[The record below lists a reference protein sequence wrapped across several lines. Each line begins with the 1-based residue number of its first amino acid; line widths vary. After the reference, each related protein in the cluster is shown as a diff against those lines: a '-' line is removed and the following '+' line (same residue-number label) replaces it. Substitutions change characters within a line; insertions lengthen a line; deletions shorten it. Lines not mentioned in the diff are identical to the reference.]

1 MRFLILSAFAL
12 SACAATPVQVQPA
25 PAADVTT
32 TIFVVRH
39 AEKASDGDDPPLTEQ
54 GLARAEALAVLMV
67 DEPLVAVY
75 STPFQRTQQ
84 TVAAAATGHGLG
96 VTDYDPRSDLPVL
109 ILDQHAGAVVL
120 VAGHSNTVPSI
131 VAGLGAPEQP
141 EIPHEHYGDL
151 YRVTR
156 VGDDVE
162 LVIERY
168 GD

>member
-1 MRFLILSAFAL
+1 MRTLILLASLL
-12 SACAATPVQVQPA
+12 SACAATPVQVEPA
-25 PAADVTT
+25 PAADLAT
-32 TIFVVRH
+32 TIYVVRH
-39 AEKASDGDDPPLTEQ
+39 AEKANDGDDPPLTHQ
-54 GLARAEALAVLMV
+54 GLARAEALAVLMAE
-67 DEPLVAVY
+67 EPLVAVY

-84 TVAAAATGHGLG
+84 TVAPAAAGHGLI
-96 VTDYDPRSDLPVL
+96 VTDYDPRSDLPALV
-109 ILDQHAGAVVL
+109 LDQHVGAVVL

-156 VGDDVE
+156 VGDEVE